1 MSDREDLLQAVRT
14 VVVAVTGAAAAKVIV
29 SGDKGPR
36 PAEPYLTVRVTS
48 ANAGDFGPAERINGL
63 SGSAPTAKMRER
75 REATVSVQGFGSG
88 AAVWLDTLALGIDS
102 PASLASQQA
111 AGITAMVAGGPT
123 DISQLVDTRE
133 DTRSLL
139 ELRIRHVV
147 TSTAVVQTELVTMEL
162 EGSAT
167 RHVGDADP
175 LTIDTIYP

>member
-1 MSDREDLLQAVRT
+1 MSDREDLLQAVRA
-14 VVVAVTGAAAAKVIV
+14 VVVAVTGAAATKVIV

-48 ANAGDFGPAERINGL
+48 ANAGSFGAAERINGL

-75 REATVSVQGFGSG
+75 REATISVQGFGTG

-102 PASLASQQA
+102 PASLQAQQT
-111 AGITAMVAGGPT
+111 AGIVAMVAGGPT

-139 ELRIRHVV
+139 ELRVRHLV
-147 TSTAVVQTELVTMEL
+147 TSTVAVQVELVTMEL
-162 EGSAT
+162 TGTGERYA
-167 RHVGDADP
+167 GDPDP
-175 LTIDTIYP
+175 LTIDAVYP